1 VIGRWA
7 SQDLGVHTMRL
18 MTNNPNPYHGLKG
31 YGLEVLERVPLTTTP
46 RNNITTNGMSSIQR
60 PSR

>member
-1 VIGRWA
+1 
-7 SQDLGVHTMRL
+7 MRL

-31 YGLEVLERVPLTTTP
+31 YGLEVLERVPLTTAP
-46 RNNITTNGMSSIQR
+46 RINIKINGTSSIQR